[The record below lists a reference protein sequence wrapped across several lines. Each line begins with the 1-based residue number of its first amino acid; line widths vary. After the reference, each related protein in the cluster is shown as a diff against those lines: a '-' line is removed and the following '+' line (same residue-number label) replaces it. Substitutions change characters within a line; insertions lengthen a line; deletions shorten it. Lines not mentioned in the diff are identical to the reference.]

1 MSTQERIET
10 RARDSW
16 GDPASGRTPRGS
28 TTGAKPGD
36 RLPRPPGR
44 RRPGLAVIA
53 VLLIVLGAAVA
64 GLLALRIDDR
74 VPVLVARNPIGIG
87 QQITADDLAIARM
100 ASEGVAVIPENQMS
114 SVIGRYA
121 KQEIP
126 PGRLIDAGML
136 STSGLLTDGQ
146 AAVGIALQAGRFP
159 AGGLQTGDVVQV
171 VRLVDEAPKV
181 IANRAV
187 VGSVREP
194 SEGAFGGS
202 SNVTLVTLVVTE
214 RVSPAV
220 AAAAMAD
227 QVSLVL
233 IRRGDPT
240 GAG

>member
-1 MSTQERIET
+1 
-10 RARDSW
+10 
-16 GDPASGRTPRGS
+16 
-28 TTGAKPGD
+28 
-36 RLPRPPGR
+36 
-44 RRPGLAVIA
+44 
-53 VLLIVLGAAVA
+53 
-64 GLLALRIDDR
+64 
-74 VPVLVARNPIGIG
+74 
-87 QQITADDLAIARM
+87 
-100 ASEGVAVIPENQMS
+100 VAVIPENQMS